1 VDDLSAFPFGALE
14 SVAHELG
21 VLRAERA
28 SLSTGEAGAPGRRRR
43 AGLEEQV
50 MRRNVFTL
58 GIAAALAV
66 AAAGPAWADL
76 PFGFFDG
83 KQGGGNGAAGVVG
96 LIGWALDDNGVEAVD
111 IYVDGVLAGRT
122 LYGFN
127 RPGVGDMFPGFPD
140 GDNAGW
146 VFSLNTTRYTNGL
159 HTVTPRAISAVG
171 EVRDLNSRVFEV
183 LNTTHNLV
191 PFGAIDQP
199 RANAELFGTC
209 DPLAVNRRLTVV
221 SGWALDVGVEQNDTG
236 VGYVELLIDG
246 TIFANTRTDCFF
258 EPALGGFTQCYGLR
272 RFDID
277 RSFPDVRDAPHAGFR
292 FVLDIG
298 ALIEFGY
305 VEGFHVLSI
314 RSGDVNA
321 NSSEFAEV
329 PVTFLC
335 DDHVGNEGSFGQID
349 LPPDG
354 LLFTGVVT
362 FSGWALDF
370 EGVSRVR
377 IFVDGF
383 EVGDAAYGL
392 PRPVVSAAFPGF
404 PDTAA
409 PGWSFTL
416 DTTTLSEGEHQFQ
429 VFVIDDAGFATLIGE
444 REFNVENP

>member
-1 VDDLSAFPFGALE
+1 
-14 SVAHELG
+14 
-21 VLRAERA
+21 
-28 SLSTGEAGAPGRRRR
+28 
-43 AGLEEQV
+43 
-50 MRRNVFTL
+50 MRRNIISL
-58 GIAAALAV
+58 GIATALAV
-66 AAAGPAWADL
+66 AIAAPVYAEP

-83 KQGGGNGAAGVVG
+83 QKGGGNGAAGVVG

-111 IYVDGVLAGRT
+111 VYVDGVLAGRAV
-122 LYGFN
+122 YGFN
-127 RPGVGDMFPGFPD
+127 RPGVGDRFPGFPD

-146 VFSLNTTRYTNGL
+146 TFSLNTTHYTNGL
-159 HTVTPRAISAVG
+159 HTVTPRVISEVG

-191 PFGAIDQP
+191 PFGQIDSPQP
-199 RANAELFGTC
+199 HAELFGTC

-221 SGWALDVGVEQNDTG
+221 NGWALDVGIEKGDTG

-258 EPALGGFTQCYGLR
+258 DPALGGLTNCFGVR
-272 RFDID
+272 RLDIE
-277 RSFPDVRDAPHAGFR
+277 RAFPDVRDAPHAGFR
-292 FVLDIG
+292 FVMDIG

-335 DDHVGNEGSFGQID
+335 DDRVGNEGSFGAID

-354 LLFTGVVT
+354 LLFEGVVPFT
-362 FSGWALDF
+362 GWALDF
-370 EGVSRVR
+370 EGVDRVR

-383 EVGDAAYGL
+383 AVGDAVYGV
-392 PRPVVSAAFPGF
+392 PRPGISAQFPGF
-404 PDTAA
+404 PDSAA
-409 PGWSFTL
+409 PGWSFSL
-416 DTTTLSEGEHQFQ
+416 DTTTLAQGPHDMQ
-429 VFVIDDAGFATLIGE
+429 VIVIDDAGFSTQIGE
-444 REFNVENP
+444 RNFHVENP